1 MASPLVRGRAAVG
14 RARQRWP
21 LFDHAIR
28 TARHYSRVNGSG
40 LAGSVTYFA
49 FLSFFPILALAF
61 FVVGF
66 VSRVFPDARDNLVQA
81 VGTLLPHILGPDQGQ
96 VRLETVQDAAGTAG
110 LFGLIGLL
118 YSGLGW
124 LAGMRA
130 ALEVVFEMPRS
141 EYPSYVVGK
150 LRD

>member
-49 FLSFFPILALAF
+49 FLSFFPILALGF
-61 FVVGF
+61 FVVGV
-66 VSRVFPDARDNLVQA
+66 VSRLYPDARDNLVSA
-81 VGTLLPHILGPDQGQ
+81 VGTLLPHILGTGDGEI
-96 VRLETVQDAAGTAG
+96 RLDTVQSAAGTAG
-110 LFGLIGLL
+110 LFGAIG
-118 YSGLGW
+118 
-124 LAGMRA
+124 
-130 ALEVVFEMPRS
+130 
-141 EYPSYVVGK
+141 
-150 LRD
+150 